1 MSTVFDFVIA
11 QLNRTRGPNR
21 RAFDSATPVAIPHGQ
36 WGIVRYGVM
45 MPNLPEPFRFF
56 DAIVVLGTAR
66 VPIFGATAA
75 LRR

>member
-1 MSTVFDFVIA
+1 V
-11 QLNRTRGPNR
+11 NG
-21 RAFDSATPVAIPHGQ
+21 SATSVAIPHGQ
-36 WGIVRYGVM
+36 REIVRYGVM

-66 VPIFGATAA
+66 IPIFGATAA

>member
-1 MSTVFDFVIA
+1 VAWLLAKLNTTKWQGNGAVSTVFDFVIA
-11 QLNRTRGPNR
+11 QLNRTRG
-21 RAFDSATPVAIPHGQ
+21 
-36 WGIVRYGVM
+36 
-45 MPNLPEPFRFF
+45 PNLPEPFRFF